1 MPEKI
6 MRPAEAGP
14 AGEVSEV
21 GREILDAQWYAEF
34 VEIGAFE
41 AYDYFKDGKKST
53 EQPEK
58 SRRQV
63 SKESFLADESHQ
75 SNPELQYPELSEE
88 WIKDREVKLLD
99 LKRRI
104 ISTEQ
109 NPVVRQVYRWRIN
122 EKIAELRLMRA
133 ALQNKADAMAV
144 YSDFVYGSPKKDI
157 FAFTWNTSVE
167 SLLRQA
173 EASENEAAKKLVQEL
188 HGLVQ
193 KPETS
198 NTEYT
203 PILPEQSL
211 IDAAAAET
219 RKGLGEAID
228 IQLPE
233 GAETFSDTEI
243 QALFQRAIH
252 SLGIEGWIVTIEK
265 GKASISASQEKRQVQ
280 IPEGR
285 TDTLQKIIGL
295 IAHEIGTH
303 ALRRHNGERTK
314 LQLLGLGLDRYEGG
328 EEGVA
333 TMREHV
339 LKGAVSDFAG
349 AGLYLVAGLA
359 RGLDGTD
366 PSSKR
371 DFRQTFEVLQRV
383 EMLRELLKGTVEGK
397 AKELAD
403 TRAWDQCIRMFRG
416 TDCKTPGAIFTK
428 DIIYREGNIGVWQ
441 LMSQDQDAMMRFSI
455 GKFDPAS
462 PRHQKII
469 EYVTLASQT
478 EITDT
483 DLARMQAIE
492 AEMDASSPL
501 RQAA

>member
-1 MPEKI
+1 MSEKI
-6 MRPAEAGP
+6 TPTVEMKSG
-14 AGEVSEV
+14 GEESEV
-21 GREILDAQWYAEF
+21 GREILDAQWYTEF
-34 VEIGAFE
+34 VEIGAFQPYE
-41 AYDYFKDGKKST
+41 YFNDGIEST

-63 SKESFLADESHQ
+63 SKESFLADDSHQ
-75 SNPELQYPELSEE
+75 SNPELRYPKLSEE
-88 WIKDREVKLLD
+88 WIKERERKLLD

-104 ISTEQ
+104 ISTEK

-157 FAFTWNTSVE
+157 FAFTWNTSIE
-167 SLLRQA
+167 PLLQQA

-188 HGLVQ
+188 RGLVQ
-193 KPETS
+193 KPEIS
-198 NTEYT
+198 KTEYA
-203 PILPEQSL
+203 PVLPEQSL
-211 IDAAAAET
+211 IDAAATET
-219 RKGLGEAID
+219 RKELGEAIH

-233 GAETFSDTEI
+233 GAETFSDTQI
-243 QALFQRAIH
+243 QALFKDAIH
-252 SLGIEGWIVTIEK
+252 SLGIEGWDVTIERAIK
-265 GKASISASQEKRQVQ
+265 SISVSQEKRQVQ

-303 ALRRHNGERTK
+303 ALRRYNGERTK
-314 LQLLGLGLDRYEGG
+314 LQLLGLGLDRYERG

-339 LKGAVSDFAG
+339 LKGTISDFAG
-349 AGLYLVAGLA
+349 AGSYLVAGLA
-359 RGLDGTD
+359 RGLDGND
-366 PSSKR
+366 ASSKR

-383 EMLRELLKGTVEGK
+383 EMLRELLKGTVEVK

-403 TRAWDQCIRMFRG
+403 TRAWDQCIRIFRG

-462 PRHQKII
+462 SRHQKII
-469 EYVTLASQT
+469 EYVMLASQT
-478 EITDT
+478 EITEG
-483 DLARMQAIE
+483 DLLRMQAIE